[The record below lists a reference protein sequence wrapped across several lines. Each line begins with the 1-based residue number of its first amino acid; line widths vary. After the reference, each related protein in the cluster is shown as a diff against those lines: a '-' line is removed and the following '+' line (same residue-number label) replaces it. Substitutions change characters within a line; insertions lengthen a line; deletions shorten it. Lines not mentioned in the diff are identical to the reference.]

1 MNRRS
6 LILERAADLLV
17 PPILMVSLFLLCG
30 GHTAPGGGF
39 VGGLTAGLAIALA
52 HAAGGGG
59 AIGRILRPAPGLLL
73 GAGLVIA
80 GLTGAGGWLFGGGFL
95 DAGARSFDLPGL
107 GTVKVTS
114 ALFFDIGV
122 YLVVAGT
129 TLLIVLTLAQGA
141 GGEEGEP

>member
-17 PPILMVSLFLLCG
+17 PPILMVSLFLLFA
-30 GHTAPGGGF
+30 GHNAPGGGF

-122 YLVVAGT
+122 YLVVAGMVAV
-129 TLLIVLTLAQGA
+129 TLDAFSA
-141 GGEEGEP
+141 GEEDAS

>member
-6 LILERAADLLV
+6 LILERAAELLV
-17 PPILMVSLFLLCG
+17 PPIRRGSRFLLFA
-30 GHTAPGGGF
+30 GHNAPGGGF

-122 YLVVAGT
+122 YLVVAGMVAV
-129 TLLIVLTLAQGA
+129 TLDAFSA
-141 GGEEGEP
+141 GEEDAS

>member
-17 PPILMVSLFLLCG
+17 PPILMVSLFLLFA
-30 GHTAPGGGF
+30 GHDAPGGGF
-39 VGGLTAGLAIALA
+39 GGGLTAGLALALA

-122 YLVVAGT
+122 YLVVAGMVAV
-129 TLLIVLTLAQGA
+129 TLDAFSA
-141 GGEEGEP
+141 GEEDAS